1 MLTTPEQ
8 LAAANKA
15 NVEAMLTLANTA
27 FASAERFAALNLNTA
42 RAVLEDS
49 VNNAKTLLGAKDLQE
64 VISLQATLAQPS
76 VEKAVA
82 YSRSVYEI
90 SAQTQEEFSKLV
102 EAQFAEVNKNVAS
115 SLDKAAKSAPAGSDV
130 AVAAVKSAIAA
141 ANSAYDT
148 MSKAAKQVAEIAEA
162 NVAAATNA
170 TVKAVG
176 AAARPRSRRPP
187 KQFATSSSRPAQSGR
202 IRSPGFGRGFFYPGL
217 HSSRAASLRRESP
230 PSPAVPI
237 PAPRVRPARYAGARP
252 RRRTTAG

>member
-1 MLTTPEQ
+1 MFATPEQ
-8 LAAANKA
+8 LAGANKA

-49 VNNAKTLLGAKDLQE
+49 VNNAKALLGAKDLQE
-64 VISLQATLAQPS
+64 AISLQATLAQPS

-90 SAQTQEEFSKLV
+90 SAQTQEEFSKLI
-102 EAQFAEVNKNVAS
+102 EAQFAEANKNVAS
-115 SLDKAAKSAPAGSDV
+115 TLDKAAKSAPAGSDV

-141 ANSAYDT
+141 ANSAFDN
-148 MSKAAKQVAEIAEA
+148 MNKAAKQVAEIAEA

-176 AAARPRSRRPP
+176 ATA
-187 KQFATSSSRPAQSGR
+187 
-202 IRSPGFGRGFFYPGL
+202 
-217 HSSRAASLRRESP
+217 AASKKK
-230 PSPAVPI
+230 
-237 PAPRVRPARYAGARP
+237 
-252 RRRTTAG
+252 